1 MITIDGVASTGIG
14 SWPGVDVGD
23 ALKISFAESPDLP
36 YLPEL
41 PARGPHAALVGRGTA
56 LLTGVGIDL
65 QAQGWRLTDVSSR
78 DHRRAVATL
87 RSDLDQ
93 LEEIAQGYVGPVKI
107 SVAGPWTLSA
117 SLEHP
122 RGDRVLP
129 DAGARRDVAQS
140 LEQGVVDLRDEL
152 ARRLPAAAVIIQLDE
167 PSLPAVLSGSIAT
180 ASGLSRHRPV
190 DVPEVSTAYTRIGKR
205 LGDTPVVVH
214 SCAADVPI
222 AMLASAGVTGLALDL
237 SLLGT
242 ADWDALGAAMEQDG
256 LWLFSG
262 ALPTADPAAVLP
274 SPDRVANAV
283 LGPIR
288 RLGLPPEISAHTVIT
303 PACGL
308 AGFAPQQAVN
318 ALRTVRNAAAIVGE
332 GIHD

>member
-1 MITIDGVASTGIG
+1 MITSDGVASTGIG
-14 SWPGVDVGD
+14 SWPGADVGD
-23 ALKISFAESPDLP
+23 ALKISFAECPDLP

-41 PARGPHAALVGRGTA
+41 PDRGPHAGLIGRGAA

-93 LEEIAQGYVGPVKI
+93 LEEIAQGYAGPIKI
-107 SVAGPWTLSA
+107 STAGPWTLA
-117 SLEHP
+117 AGLEHP
-122 RGDRVLP
+122 RGDLVLP
-129 DAGARRDVAQS
+129 DPGARRDVAQS
-140 LEQGVVDLRDEL
+140 LEQGIVDLRDEL
-152 ARRLPAAAVIIQLDE
+152 ARRLPAVTLIIQLDE
-167 PSLPAVLSGSIAT
+167 PSLPSVLAGSIAT
-180 ASGLSRHRPV
+180 ASGLSRHRPI
-190 DVPEVSTAYTRIGKR
+190 DLPEVSTVYTRIVER
-205 LGDTPVVVH
+205 LGDTALVVH
-214 SCAADVPI
+214 SCAPDVPI
-222 AMLASAGVTGLALDL
+222 VMLSRAGVAGLALDL
-237 SLLGT
+237 SLLGS
-242 ADWDALGAAMEQDG
+242 ADWDAIGAAMEQDG

-262 ALPTADPAAVLP
+262 ALPTTDPTTALP
-274 SPDRVANAV
+274 SPDRVAGAV

-308 AGFAPQQAVN
+308 AGFTREQAVN
-318 ALRTVRNAAAIVGE
+318 ALRTVRRAAAIVGE